1 MNFRFSTREGQAA
14 ILGVLFVMAAML
26 AATFGAAS
34 IGAKETRVANENMR
48 SRSAYFAA
56 EAGIEDAVY
65 RTRRNKNLTSSF
77 EISLND
83 ATAATAVS
91 TIGKTRTV
99 TAEGESASAI
109 RGLEVI
115 LKESTD
121 EVQFFYGV
129 QVGDGGLEMK
139 NNSVVNGNIY
149 SNGNIIGS
157 SGAKI
162 TGDAFVA
169 GGINENPSI
178 EWTNHDGDYFF
189 ATVSSNKDI
198 AQSFTASASGALN
211 RISAYLGKVGNPS
224 NITVH
229 ITGDNGGKPNTSSIA
244 SATLSPS
251 AVGSAP
257 SWVNIAFENPAT
269 VSSGTKYWIVLDY
282 GSSSAVNYWNW
293 RKDTSDAYTNNT
305 GKYTSNWSSGSASW
319 TNVSGDLAFRVW
331 IGGTNTRIENMIIG
345 DASAGVGAAR
355 ANAFVDVTVRGVEC
369 PNSNCIIDNLPR
381 EELPISDGV
390 IQDWRNIAEAGGVC
404 APPICDSSGN
414 YALDNG
420 ASGVL
425 GPIKIP
431 GNLTLSNNAILTM
444 TGTIWVAGNVA
455 LSNNCNISLDA
466 SYGQNSGVLLTD
478 GTITIS
484 NGCNLQGSGD
494 PDSYIMTLSAKNSP
508 TNTVIGVDN
517 NAMGVIYYAHGGR
530 IHFSNNAQ
538 AKEATAYGIELD
550 NGATITYESGLS
562 NIDFSSVPT
571 GGWTVD
577 SWQEIV
583 P

>member
-34 IGAKETRVANENMR
+34 IGVKETRVANENMR

-189 ATVSSNKDI
+189 ATVE
-198 AQSFTASASGALN
+198 
-211 RISAYLGKVGNPS
+211 Y
-224 NITVH
+224 VH
-229 ITGDNGGKPNTSSIA
+229 S
-244 SATLSPS
+244 
-251 AVGSAP
+251 
-257 SWVNIAFENPAT
+257 
-269 VSSGTKYWIVLDY
+269 
-282 GSSSAVNYWNW
+282 
-293 RKDTSDAYTNNT
+293 R
-305 GKYTSNWSSGSASW
+305 
-319 TNVSGDLAFRVW
+319 RV
-331 IGGTNTRIENMIIG
+331 T
-345 DASAGVGAAR
+345 
-355 ANAFVDVTVRGVEC
+355 C
-369 PNSNCIIDNLPR
+369 
-381 EELPISDGV
+381 
-390 IQDWRNIAEAGGVC
+390 
-404 APPICDSSGN
+404 
-414 YALDNG
+414 
-420 ASGVL
+420 
-425 GPIKIP
+425 
-431 GNLTLSNNAILTM
+431 
-444 TGTIWVAGNVA
+444 
-455 LSNNCNISLDA
+455 
-466 SYGQNSGVLLTD
+466 
-478 GTITIS
+478 
-484 NGCNLQGSGD
+484 
-494 PDSYIMTLSAKNSP
+494 
-508 TNTVIGVDN
+508 
-517 NAMGVIYYAHGGR
+517 
-530 IHFSNNAQ
+530 
-538 AKEATAYGIELD
+538 
-550 NGATITYESGLS
+550 
-562 NIDFSSVPT
+562 
-571 GGWTVD
+571 
-577 SWQEIV
+577 
-583 P
+583 